1 MRLAPMPAAMRAFGP
16 PPSLQEIEV
25 IARATLEGLPEPFA
39 SKLRGVVLQVQDF
52 ANDEILASMGMEDPF
67 ELTGLYEGIP
77 LSEKSVDQS
86 GALPDRILLFRIPI
100 LDEWANGED
109 SLEQLVRHVVI
120 HEAGHHFG
128 FSDDDMHLLEDA
140 E

>member
-1 MRLAPMPAAMRAFGP
+1 MPAAMRAFGP
-16 PPSLQEIEV
+16 PPSLDEIEAL
-25 IARATLEGLPEPFA
+25 ARTALDGLPEPFA
-39 SKLRGVVLQVQDF
+39 SRLRGVVLQVQDF
-52 ANDEILASMGMEDPF
+52 ADEEMLASVGLDDPF

-86 GALPDRILLFRIPI
+86 GAMPDRILLFRIPI

-128 FSDDDMHLLEDA
+128 FSDDDMHALERA
-140 E
+140 G

>member
-1 MRLAPMPAAMRAFGP
+1 MPAAMRAFGP
-16 PPSLQEIEV
+16 PPSLDEIEAL
-25 IARATLEGLPEPFA
+25 ARAALDGLPEPFA
-39 SKLRGVVLQVQDF
+39 SRLRGVVLQVQDF
-52 ANDEILASMGMEDPF
+52 ADAEMLSSVGLDDPF

-86 GALPDRILLFRIPI
+86 GALPDRILLFRVPI
-100 LDEWANGED
+100 VDEWANGDD

-128 FSDDDMHLLEDA
+128 FSDDDMHALERA
-140 E
+140 G

>member
-1 MRLAPMPAAMRAFGP
+1 MSTAMRAFGP
-16 PPSLQEIEV
+16 PPSLDEIEA
-25 IARATLEGLPEPFA
+25 IARAALHGLPEPFA
-39 SKLRGVVLQVQDF
+39 SRLAGVVLQVQDF
-52 ANDEILASMGMEDPF
+52 ADEEMLASVGLDDPF

-86 GALPDRILLFRIPI
+86 GAMPDRILLFRIPI
-100 LDEWANGED
+100 LDEWANGQD

-128 FSDDDMHLLEDA
+128 FSDDDMHALERT

>member
-1 MRLAPMPAAMRAFGP
+1 MPAAMRAFGP
-16 PPSLQEIEV
+16 PPSLDEIEAL
-25 IARATLEGLPEPFA
+25 ARAALNGLPEPFA
-39 SKLRGVVLQVQDF
+39 GRLRGVVLRIQDF
-52 ANDEILASMGMEDPF
+52 ADDEMLASLGMDDPF

-86 GALPDRILLFRIPI
+86 GSLPDRILLFRIPI
-100 LDEWANGED
+100 LDEWATGAD

-128 FSDDDMHLLEDA
+128 FSDDDMHALEGA
-140 E
+140 G

>member
-16 PPSLQEIEV
+16 PPSLQEIEA
-25 IARATLEGLPEPFA
+25 IARATIEGLPEPFA

-52 ANDEILASMGMEDPF
+52 ADDEMLASVGLDDPF

-86 GALPDRILLFRIPI
+86 GAVPDRILLFRIPI
-100 LDEWANGED
+100 LDEWATGED
-109 SLEQLVRHVVI
+109 GLEHLVRHVVI

-128 FSDDDMHLLEDA
+128 FSDDDMHLIEGA